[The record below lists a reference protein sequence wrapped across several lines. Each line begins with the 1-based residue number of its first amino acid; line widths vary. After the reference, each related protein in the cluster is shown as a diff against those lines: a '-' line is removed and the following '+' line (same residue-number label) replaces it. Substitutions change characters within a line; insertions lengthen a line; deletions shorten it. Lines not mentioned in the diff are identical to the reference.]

1 MQYLGEAA
9 MKEENKV
16 AKTLIFKVAGAQS
29 IHEIQME
36 TKFLQKASYLTIFV
50 HRKGAND
57 DILATLGECCPHLKV
72 RFCHLTFTLWTS
84 NKRRRTL
91 TNTIITNYKYD
102 MT

>member
-29 IHEIQME
+29 IQENQME
-36 TKFLQKASYLTIFV
+36 MKFLQKASYLTIFV

-57 DILATLGECCPHLKV
+57 DILATLGQCCPHLKV
-72 RFCHLTFTLWTS
+72 S
-84 NKRRRTL
+84 KG
-91 TNTIITNYKYD
+91 
-102 MT
+102 